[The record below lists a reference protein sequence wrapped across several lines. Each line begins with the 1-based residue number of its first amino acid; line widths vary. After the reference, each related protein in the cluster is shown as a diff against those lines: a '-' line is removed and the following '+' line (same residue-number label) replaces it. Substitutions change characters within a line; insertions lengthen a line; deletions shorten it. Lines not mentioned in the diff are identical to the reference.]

1 MSRAEG
7 LYPKIAA
14 IQRNIKAVVRE
25 KADDAAFEFVPA
37 PEVFNRVRE
46 QINYQRLVVLPSLAD
61 LPTRHDAGDGRA
73 LTRGL
78 VRVKF
83 VDSESDESDTSVWAG
98 EAVTDAGSSDRA
110 ISWMTTSALKNF
122 YQHTFVIPV
131 IQGPATIDADQQR
144 GLVSAQSRNGL
155 SDRELFDVI
164 ETTVGERIE
173 QIADLPVA
181 NLIGT
186 LEAVNA
192 AGTANRD
199 ATNA

>member
-1 MSRAEG
+1 MRAEG

-37 PEVFNRVRE
+37 PEVFNRVCE

-78 VRVKF
+78 VHVKF
-83 VDSESDESDTSVWAG
+83 VDSDTDESDTSVWAG
-98 EAVTDAGSSDRA
+98 EAITDAATSDRA
-110 ISWMTTSALKNF
+110 ISWLTTSALKSF
-122 YQHTFVIPV
+122 YLHTFLISVIEGV
-131 IQGPATIDADQQR
+131 ATIDADQQR
-144 GLVSAQSRNGL
+144 GLVGAQQRNGV
-155 SDRELFDVI
+155 SDRELFDLI
-164 ETTVGERIE
+164 KETIGERLE

-181 NLIGT
+181 HLIGT

-192 AGTANRD
+192 AGAAHREQAVD
-199 ATNA
+199 